1 MSGGSSGGG
10 GGGGGGKKNKTQ
22 PAVPAAPGNMM
33 LNTPAFMPGN
43 QGALASQLS
52 MGFGGTPE
60 SFMQSPLM
68 NLFQPMNIPNYPGGA
83 PLIPAPVDTKKK
95 KK

>member
-1 MSGGSSGGG
+1 MSGGSSDGG
-10 GGGGGGKKNKTQ
+10 GGGGGGKKNKTE
-22 PAVPAAPGNMM
+22 PAVPAAPANMSI
-33 LNTPAFMPGN
+33 PAFMPGN
-43 QGALASQLS
+43 QSALASQLG

-68 NLFQPMNIPNYPGGA
+68 SLFQPMSIPNYAAGA
-83 PLIPAPVDTKKK
+83 PLIPTPVDTKKK

>member
-1 MSGGSSGGG
+1 
-10 GGGGGGKKNKTQ
+10 
-22 PAVPAAPGNMM
+22 
-33 LNTPAFMPGN
+33 
-43 QGALASQLS
+43 LS